1 MYTHM
6 QNQTGTQHKT
16 QIYYMNIS
24 YITHILEKYV
34 LLIPYVLH
42 MVLKLPVIQAYYKVK
57 VFTALITDN
66 ITHNIRRNQL

>member
-1 MYTHM
+1 
-6 QNQTGTQHKT
+6 
-16 QIYYMNIS
+16 
-24 YITHILEKYV
+24 LEKYV